1 MKTNHSTSLVC
12 AAVVCGFVL
21 SLPAQ
26 QKFQDERLVTL
37 WETKPDLRTTESVA
51 YDSANEVLY
60 VSNINTNP
68 WVKDGNGFISK
79 VNLQGDIVAA
89 QWIKGLSAPKGLG
102 VFQGRLFVTDI
113 DELVEIDIA
122 KGEITR
128 RHKVDGA
135 QKLNDVTV
143 DARGTVY
150 FSDMGDHAIYQFKNG
165 QVELFLKQEALAN
178 INGVFAQGDTLFAG
192 LADKVLAIEVATKSI
207 RTYVDKTGRIDG
219 IVPTGKGTFLISDWA
234 GRVFEIKEGQP
245 PHLLLDTTPLQ
256 INAADI
262 EYIKEKDLLLV
273 PTFFKDTVVAYRLKF
288 TK

>member
-1 MKTNHSTSLVC
+1 MKKYSSSLIG
-12 AAVVCGFVL
+12 AAVLCGFVL
-21 SLPAQ
+21 SLHAQ
-26 QKFQDERLVTL
+26 QKVQDERLVSL

-79 VNLQGDIVAA
+79 VNLGGDIVAT

-102 VFQGRLFVTDI
+102 VFKGRLFVTDI

-122 KGEITR
+122 KGEIAR
-128 RHKVDGA
+128 RHKVEGA

-143 DARGTVY
+143 DASGTVY
-150 FSDMGDHAIYQFKNG
+150 FSDMGDSAIYQLKNG
-165 QVELFLKQEALAN
+165 KVELFLKSDELKN
-178 INGVFAQGDTLFAG
+178 INGVYAQGNTLFAG
-192 LADKVLAIEVATKSI
+192 LADRAVVIDLATKAVK
-207 RTYVDKTGRIDG
+207 TYADKTGRIDG
-219 IVPTGKGTFLISDWA
+219 IVPTGTGTFLISDWS
-234 GRVFEIKEGQP
+234 GHVFEIQEGQP

-273 PTFFKDTVVAYRLKF
+273 PTFFKDSVVAYRLKF
-288 TK
+288 SK